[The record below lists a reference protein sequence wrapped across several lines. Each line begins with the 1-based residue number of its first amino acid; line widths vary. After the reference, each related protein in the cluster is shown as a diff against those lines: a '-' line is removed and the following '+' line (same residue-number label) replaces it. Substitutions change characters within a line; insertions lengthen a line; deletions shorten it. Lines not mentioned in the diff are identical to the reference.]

1 MFFEIFLR
9 NSEKFFR
16 IFQIYEINTING
28 RQMSEVLSHAERAS
42 DIFAYPALIF
52 EKNIQQFNI
61 IVRLNNINSKT
72 THYTKCRG
80 MEAFIIGVGGF
91 AVNNKPCL
99 GKSGFCKH
107 GI

>member
-28 RQMSEVLSHAERAS
+28 RQMSEVLSHAERVS

-52 EKNIQQFNI
+52 EKIYS
-61 IVRLNNINSKT
+61 NSILS
-72 THYTKCRG
+72 
-80 MEAFIIGVGGF
+80 F
-91 AVNNKPCL
+91 
-99 GKSGFCKH
+99 S
-107 GI
+107 